1 MNPSDTVRSFLGIRP
16 CAEGS
21 AALVD
26 AQRQFAQRHRSD
38 EIRWSPEE
46 NLHLT
51 LIFLGDQRPEQLQLL
66 IQALNQHLRHPP
78 FTLVMEG
85 LTPFPNSP
93 ARILAARVNMS
104 PELAV
109 LHRQVAA
116 VVDELGISRDTKS
129 IKPHITLGRSRRNIF
144 TARRPFHA
152 TSQAAALTLFQSE
165 NAGDGVRYRAL
176 AEFVFRQQ

>member
-1 MNPSDTVRSFLGIRP
+1 MNRSGTVRTFLGIRP
-16 CAEGS
+16 CAAGS

-51 LIFLGDQRPEQLQLL
+51 LIFLGDQRTEQLRLL
-66 IQALNQHLRHPP
+66 ILALNQHLRHPP
-78 FTLVMEG
+78 FTLVMEE
-85 LTPFPNSP
+85 LAPFPDSP
-93 ARILAARVNMS
+93 ARILAARVSMS
-104 PELAV
+104 PELAA

-129 IKPHITLGRSRRNIF
+129 LKPHITLGRSRRNIF
-144 TARRPFHA
+144 TARQSFHA
-152 TSQAAALTLFQSE
+152 TSQATALTLFQSE
-165 NAGDGVRYRAL
+165 NAGGGVRYRPL
-176 AEFVFRQQ
+176 AGFVFR